1 MNSLAP
7 QNDVPARSISADH
20 PMITLQTSPR
30 FGDSDEMESKGSV
43 KEEAVKHGRE
53 AVRAWTEAVP
63 DDIKPYCHLQVEVRR
78 RDHALRYEAFQRV
91 LEQLENAAI
100 PADIQ
105 FADPHDIYVFD
116 PIYVEK
122 LVQEFSCVKVLAISE
137 NRFEFYSDFN
147 VPRYATPPNTR
158 YAVDILDLA
167 VRCNRLMTIS
177 LQDLKWMHIWTDR
190 LNEPLA
196 DAIRKYGEYCIP
208 ISEHIGPRHIQRTTS
223 VWGSWVAGD
232 VKHWGIEPQSWW
244 YENGRMIEPGIFG
257 QSEPDNTRIMPPD
270 LYRAMILLGAMMGA
284 TVYNFEPFWDL
295 FDYDNSHCWRDVIYP
310 TLMEV
315 INGKYTPTREQIIEK
330 TKVAFQLKPSATIT
344 EFHENLR
351 DVDWIG
357 DKGLF
362 VRAAY
367 GLWSRYLEHELIP
380 NKGRHFFIPILA
392 PSVSDET
399 LGLFDEVV
407 RPGRC
412 GSVEEYEALLANHY
426 PPDEN
431 EAFVASVNGRVYVM
445 QTHENLYERQR
456 YCVPL
461 PKPVVGLSAQH
472 TPKGTHIT
480 WTHDPG
486 ATEYHVRRV
495 EGNSLPDPVGYSKCR
510 WHRSA
515 KPKEDPLLMASETAK
530 KGKPEDRTPSSWT
543 DPAPIIGKTSEPFFV
558 DSEVDPSLTYTY
570 TVTAVTST
578 NAPKEG
584 TVNYLD
590 YLVFSQTE
598 SLPGEQI
605 TVAPSGD
612 VQHRVVSDPEDDR
625 PANQIVYPTFEGAE
639 GKHRS
644 IAEEVVQ
651 ALDAFKAAYDAWDF
665 RGVLSAYSEAYEDT
679 NGYHR
684 EYVEWAWKWWFIRNA
699 DGVMLRQIRRWDF
712 SEYDSTGNVH
722 VRLFSL
728 FRAIRYDDQPFG
740 YGFDGTMRLPRHADE
755 EVVYTWRKESDGKWR
770 IVRTT
775 PALPNMAEIMFAH
788 RGCDQTYLRLLPG
801 VDDDV
806 PYGPDS
812 FHGKGEREG

>member
-1 MNSLAP
+1 MNQDSLLS
-7 QNDVPARSISADH
+7 QNGVRRPAITPLS

-30 FGDSDEMESKGSV
+30 FGDSDEFHSQGDLKS
-43 KEEAVKHGRE
+43 EADKHGRE
-53 AVRAWTEAVP
+53 AVRAWRDAVP
-63 DDIKPYCHLQVEVRR
+63 DDIKPYCHLQIEVRR
-78 RDHALRYEAFQRV
+78 KDHVLRYEAFRRV
-91 LEQLENAAI
+91 LAQLEEAGI

-116 PIYVEK
+116 PLYVEK
-122 LVQEFSCVKVLAISE
+122 LVQEFSCIKVLAISE

-147 VPRYATPPNTR
+147 VPRYAIPPNTR
-158 YAVDILDLA
+158 YAMDILDMA
-167 VRCNRLMTIS
+167 VRYNKLMTIS

-196 DAIRKYGEYCIP
+196 AAIRKHGEHCIP

-223 VWGSWVAGD
+223 VWGSWVVGD
-232 VKHWGIEPQSWW
+232 VMNWGIEPQSWW

-257 QSEPDNTRIMPPD
+257 QCEPDNTRIMPPD

-295 FDYDNSHCWRDVIYP
+295 FDYDNAHCWRDVIYP

-315 INGKYTPTREQIIEK
+315 IRGKYIPAREKILEK
-330 TKVAFQLKPSATIT
+330 VKVAFQLKACASIT

-392 PSVSDET
+392 PSAPDKNLET
-399 LGLFDEVV
+399 FAEVV

-412 GSVEEYEALLANHY
+412 NSVKEYEALLANHY
-426 PPDEN
+426 PPDN
-431 EAFVASVNGRVYVM
+431 NQAFVASINGRTYVM
-445 QTHENLYERQR
+445 QTHENLYERQNYR
-456 YCVPL
+456 VLL
-461 PKPVVGLSAQH
+461 PKPVAGLSAERH
-472 TPKGTHIT
+472 PAGVRIS
-480 WTHDPG
+480 WTADAN
-486 ATEYHVRRV
+486 ATMYHVFRI
-495 EGNSLPDPVGYSKCR
+495 EGSHLPDPVGYSKCR
-510 WHRSA
+510 WRRVTRPNA
-515 KPKEDPLLMASETAK
+515 DPLLMKEYSARKTKALETARR
-530 KGKPEDRTPSSWT
+530 PFPSSLR
-543 DPAPIIGKTSEPFFV
+543 IIGTTSEPFFI
-558 DSEVDPSLTYTY
+558 DADFDPALTYTY

-578 NAPKEG
+578 HAPKEG

-590 YLVFSQTE
+590 YLVFSESE

-605 TVAPSGD
+605 TSEPSGAFLA
-612 VQHRVVSDPEDDR
+612 RTVSDPEDDR
-625 PANQIVYPTFEGAE
+625 PASQIVYPTFQGVE
-639 GKHRS
+639 GKYHAL
-644 IAEEVVQ
+644 AEEIVA

-665 RGVLSAYSEAYEDT
+665 HGVASTYSGAYEDP
-679 NGYHR
+679 NGYHK

-699 DGVMLRQIRRWDF
+699 DGVMLRQIRWWDF
-712 SEYDSTGNVH
+712 SNFDASGKVH

-740 YGFDGTMRLPRHADE
+740 YGYDGTMRIPRHADE
-755 EVVYTWRKESDGKWR
+755 EVVYTWRKEADGKWR
-770 IVRTT
+770 IICTN
-775 PALPNMAEIMFAH
+775 PAIPNMAEIMFAH
-788 RGCDQTYLRLLPG
+788 RGCDQTHLKLQPG
-801 VDDDV
+801 IDDDA
-806 PYGPDS
+806 PYTPRS
-812 FHGKGEREG
+812 S